1 MAQTSRLREAREG
14 RLEGRPVIAGPE
26 AGDTGRKEKG
36 PEAGRAGETL
46 VGEAGRPGTVRRGLN
61 VPEAGPL
68 PCAPGA
74 PAGEPR
80 IVLAAPGGDAR
91 GAPERS
97 AEAWAE
103 LTTMTGPRPAAAG
116 GRVRAAGGV
125 ADGFDRAD
133 LEGADRP
140 WAGPAGRGRSFTR
153 PDDRRVFRARCLL
166 CLRVFAMTGLA
177 ARSL

>member
-1 MAQTSRLREAREG
+1 MREASEG
-14 RLEGRPVIAGPE
+14 RLEGRPVIAGPD
-26 AGDTGRKEKG
+26 ARDTGRRENG
-36 PEAGRAGETL
+36 LEAGRAAETL
-46 VGEAGRPGTVRRGLN
+46 VGEAGRLDTVRRGLN
-61 VPEAGPL
+61 PPEAGPL

-80 IVLAAPGGDAR
+80 IVLAAPDVDAR
-91 GAPERS
+91 GAPERTG
-97 AEAWAE
+97 EARAE

-116 GRVRAAGGV
+116 GRVRAAGCV
-125 ADGFDRAD
+125 AGRFDRAD
-133 LEGADRP
+133 FEREDRP